1 MRVWFLSAVVAD
13 VVVPLCYTLTEVE
26 MFNYLEQFPLL
37 FDLYKEGHLWLEE
50 IQFDKV
56 RDCIHA
62 RDYFKMYGAAD

>member
-13 VVVPLCYTLTEVE
+13 VVVPLCYTLTEAE
-26 MFNYLEQFPLL
+26 MFDYLKQFPLL
-37 FDLYKEGHLWLEE
+37 FDLYNEGHLWLEE

-56 RDCIHA
+56 RDCIPA